1 MLKTETV
8 RARIEPNLKHE
19 VDKIF
24 KELGLTTS
32 QAIVLVGRQV
42 LVNGG
47 LPFNVRV
54 PNKETKEAMLDVIL
68 ERNLKNT
75 SLSDIKN
82 KFS

>member
-32 QAIVLVGRQV
+32 QAIVLFCRQV
-42 LVNGG
+42 LVNRG